1 MADMRPVLI
10 MAGGTGGHVFPA
22 LAVADELRVRGIPVV
37 WLGTKS
43 GIESRLVPQA
53 GYPIEWM
60 SITGLRGKNTLT
72 LLFAPIR
79 LMGACW
85 QALMV
90 LLRRKPCVVLG
101 MGGFASG
108 PGGLMAW
115 LIRKPLVVHEQNAI
129 PGLTNKV
136 LARLATVV
144 LQAFPDVFKQGS
156 ITGNPV
162 RQSICEI
169 KKPEE
174 RGVTGSSHK
183 RGANIGEVQP
193 GDTQLR
199 EAQLGEAEQRN
210 LRVLIIGGSLGA
222 VKLNEVVPQALAK
235 IEENIRPEVVH
246 QTGLKNIEQAKCLYG
261 AAKVDAK
268 VEAFIDDM
276 PSVYEWADL
285 VICRAGAMTV
295 FELAAVGV
303 ASILVPYPYA
313 VDDHQTHNAH
323 YLEQAGAAIIR
334 QQDDLSA
341 DWLADVVNDFSANRE
356 KLFDMA
362 VAARR
367 LAIPGSAKKIAD
379 ICLTAGGVA

>member
-1 MADMRPVLI
+1 
-10 MAGGTGGHVFPA
+10 
-22 LAVADELRVRGIPVV
+22 
-37 WLGTKS
+37 
-43 GIESRLVPQA
+43 
-53 GYPIEWM
+53 
-60 SITGLRGKNTLT
+60 
-72 LLFAPIR
+72 
-79 LMGACW
+79 
-85 QALMV
+85 
-90 LLRRKPCVVLG
+90 

-136 LARLATVV
+136 LAQLATVV
-144 LQAFPDVFKQGS
+144 LQAFPDVFKQGLV
-156 ITGNPV
+156 TGNPV

-174 RGVTGSSHK
+174 RGVIGSVDNSGVNTG
-183 RGANIGEVQP
+183 
-193 GDTQLR
+193 
-199 EAQLGEAEQRN
+199 EARLGGIQLGETQQRN
-210 LRVLIIGGSLGA
+210 LRLLIIGGSLGA

-235 IEENIRPEVVH
+235 IEASLRPEVVH
-246 QTGLKNIEQAKCLYG
+246 QTGLKNIEQAKNLYDS
-261 AAKVDAK
+261 ANVDAK

-341 DWLADVVNDFSANRE
+341 DWLADVINDFSVNRE
-356 KLFDMA
+356 KLFGMA
-362 VAARR
+362 VAARK